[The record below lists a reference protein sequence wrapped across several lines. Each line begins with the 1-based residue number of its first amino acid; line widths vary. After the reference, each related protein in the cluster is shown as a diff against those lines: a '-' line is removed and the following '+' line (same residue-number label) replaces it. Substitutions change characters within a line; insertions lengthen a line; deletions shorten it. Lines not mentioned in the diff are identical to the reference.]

1 MDENYAWK
9 RTEII
14 EIDLTDLL
22 CSLFMQWKRIAVC
35 AAVFALVLGGYGWL
49 KSTAVPN
56 EGVIEIEMA
65 LTEAEEQAV
74 SDAAEL
80 EDEIRGLEIY
90 LENSLLMQIDPYH
103 KNKFVMLYCIDNA
116 KMQELPGI
124 TESYLNFAGNGGV
137 AGAIKYSGSSWKTD
151 KSYLAE
157 VILAYQKTYN
167 SPYQFILDGQED
179 NRKMTEALF
188 YVEAVGRNE
197 DEAEKLAEDIKEI
210 LDRYSTDVKKLAG
223 SHRLRLVST
232 QKSVVVDN
240 GLQSQQRDKKALL
253 SSNRNNLKVMT
264 DNFNEKQMALYRN
277 IVNANEQDIQR
288 ETEETERNEITLAGS
303 ISGKFYGFIIKYI
316 ILGAGIGVFIY
327 SCVFLCRYIFRD
339 TVKSTKELKTLYTFP
354 VYGEIELENKNG
366 KQYCTKPGKKQDV
379 YGSTQ
384 VQMMNRLR
392 LACKK
397 NGIKKLIAASDFP
410 FDTKEKEC
418 LERIIEELKGWE
430 IDMEAAECVSTDTGL
445 WDELEKTK
453 NVLMICRIGTT
464 THQMI
469 DDSMNFYL
477 ENRIAVM
484 GAAVFLHNK

>member
-56 EGVIEIEMA
+56 EGAIEIEMS

-179 NRKMTEALF
+179 SRKMTEALF

-240 GLQSQQRDKKALL
+240 GLQSQQSDKKALL

-288 ETEETERNEITLAGS
+288 ETEETEL
-303 ISGKFYGFIIKYI
+303 
-316 ILGAGIGVFIY
+316 
-327 SCVFLCRYIFRD
+327 
-339 TVKSTKELKTLYTFP
+339 
-354 VYGEIELENKNG
+354 
-366 KQYCTKPGKKQDV
+366 
-379 YGSTQ
+379 
-384 VQMMNRLR
+384 VQRR
-392 LACKK
+392 
-397 NGIKKLIAASDFP
+397 GG
-410 FDTKEKEC
+410 
-418 LERIIEELKGWE
+418 RKG
-430 IDMEAAECVSTDTGL
+430 M
-445 WDELEKTK
+445 
-453 NVLMICRIGTT
+453 
-464 THQMI
+464 
-469 DDSMNFYL
+469 
-477 ENRIAVM
+477 
-484 GAAVFLHNK
+484 